1 MATANMKN
9 YELIDYVQ
17 KVHIKTQQD
26 VERLLKKVVNEHDF
40 SALSYDNTSK
50 VIIELWDALDVI
62 VQKLNEED

>member
-1 MATANMKN
+1 MKD

-26 VERLLKKVVNEHDF
+26 VERLLKRVVNEHDF
-40 SALSYDNTSK
+40 SALDYDNTSK

-62 VQKLNEED
+62 VQKLNKEE

>member
-1 MATANMKN
+1 MKD

-17 KVHIKTQQD
+17 KVHIKSQKD
-26 VERLLKKVVNEHDF
+26 VERLLRKVVNERDF

-62 VQKLNEED
+62 VKKLQED

>member
-1 MATANMKN
+1 MDK

-17 KVHIKTQQD
+17 KVHIKSQKD
-26 VERLLKKVVNEHDF
+26 VERLLRKVVNERDF

-62 VQKLNEED
+62 VKKLQED

>member
-1 MATANMKN
+1 MKD

-17 KVHIKTQQD
+17 EVHIKSQKD
-26 VERLLKKVVNEHDF
+26 VERLLRKVVNERDF

-62 VQKLNEED
+62 VKKLQED